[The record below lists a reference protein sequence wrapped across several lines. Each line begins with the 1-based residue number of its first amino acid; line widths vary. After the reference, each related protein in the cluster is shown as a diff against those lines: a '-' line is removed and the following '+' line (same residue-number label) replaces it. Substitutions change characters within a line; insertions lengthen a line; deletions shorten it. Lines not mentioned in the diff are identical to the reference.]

1 MKKTILFNKKKGILF
16 WVTGLSGS
24 GKTTIAKKI
33 KREITN
39 LYGPTLIISG
49 DDLRKIFKFNKYDLK
64 SRLILSRKFCKF
76 AKFITNQNINLI
88 FAIVGMMND
97 PRNWNRKNIEN
108 YFEIYIKSNL
118 KKIISK
124 KKKKIYHSPKVK
136 GEIVGIR
143 IRPEYPTNYN
153 VLIKNNFN
161 KNTSQLAREL
171 ISKIKKSIK
180 FKK

>member
-1 MKKTILFNKKKGILF
+1 MTPQR
-16 WVTGLSGS
+16 S
-24 GKTTIAKKI
+24 
-33 KREITN
+33 
-39 LYGPTLIISG
+39 
-49 DDLRKIFKFNKYDLK
+49 D
-64 SRLILSRKFCKF
+64 
-76 AKFITNQNINLI
+76 
-88 FAIVGMMND
+88 
-97 PRNWNRKNIEN
+97 

-136 GEIVGIR
+136 GEIVGIK
-143 IRPEYPTNYN
+143 IKPEYPTNYN